1 MDHPPAAQAR
11 LNDRGTPL
19 AMSLVLEQSES
30 DAAADTAAVGAIRRM
45 LAGIRREARKWIW
58 VESLGWLAIA
68 AAAAFWAT
76 LAFDWSVEPPGW
88 VRGMAV
94 VVALA
99 GLGWIVATKLVAR
112 LAAPLAD
119 ESLAIAVERGHPG
132 FGDSLSTTI
141 ALAAGDRA
149 DVDRRLVARTAAEAA
164 ALLDDVD
171 GARIF
176 RRRRLVSLALLAGA
190 AAATVGGL
198 LAIRPDVG
206 LTWARRMLWLSAEP
220 WPRLVSLDAEG
231 FRDGVRT
238 VARGSDVELVVHAR
252 GSDGP
257 PAEVDLRIRTATG
270 WTTAR
275 MGTRGAMV
283 AGTQTFVHVVK
294 AVGADVDLEIRGG
307 DARLRNLRLR
317 AVDPPVVESFAIRC
331 LLPAYLGGGTRELPA
346 ARTIPVPRGAQV
358 AIDCTATKPLR
369 SARLST
375 RSAVEAGSGSGAAAG
390 PAPETTVAM
399 IDPAAPGSRAISGT
413 LAEILAD
420 TAVFVRFVDVD
431 GLMNREGVAFTLA
444 AVPDEPPR
452 VGLRLAG
459 GPTAITP
466 QGRLMVS
473 GTIGDDHGLA
483 AAAVLL
489 RAAGP
494 ASRPPATGARGADGE
509 PAPAAAP
516 VTGPAAAQVAVP
528 IGLVRGGETVLEI
541 DARDPLTVPL
551 APLRLVTGG
560 RLLVS
565 AEARD
570 ACTLAGGPNVGT
582 SDTWTLDVV
591 TPDELRALLE
601 TREILLRRRFEAA
614 IDDLA
619 RARERLAAIA
629 GAAVGAG
636 GVEQTGD
643 VVAQCGEAA
652 TRGAGETAEIG
663 AAFQGIGLELSN
675 NDLLSAD
682 LEARIVAG
690 IARPLAE
697 IGSRDLPDVA
707 KACRQVAG
715 GPAADPEAVGR
726 RADAAIA
733 RMREVLAK
741 MMEAESVNEI
751 VERLRNLLRT
761 QEAIRAE
768 TIEIQKRQAREALER
783 P

>member
-1 MDHPPAAQAR
+1 
-11 LNDRGTPL
+11 
-19 AMSLVLEQSES
+19 
-30 DAAADTAAVGAIRRM
+30 
-45 LAGIRREARKWIW
+45 
-58 VESLGWLAIA
+58 
-68 AAAAFWAT
+68 
-76 LAFDWSVEPPGW
+76 
-88 VRGMAV
+88 
-94 VVALA
+94 
-99 GLGWIVATKLVAR
+99 
-112 LAAPLAD
+112 
-119 ESLAIAVERGHPG
+119 
-132 FGDSLSTTI
+132 
-141 ALAAGDRA
+141 
-149 DVDRRLVARTAAEAA
+149 
-164 ALLDDVD
+164 
-171 GARIF
+171 
-176 RRRRLVSLALLAGA
+176 
-190 AAATVGGL
+190 
-198 LAIRPDVG
+198 
-206 LTWARRMLWLSAEP
+206 
-220 WPRLVSLDAEG
+220 
-231 FRDGVRT
+231 
-238 VARGSDVELVVHAR
+238 
-252 GSDGP
+252 
-257 PAEVDLRIRTATG
+257 
-270 WTTAR
+270 
-275 MGTRGAMV
+275 
-283 AGTQTFVHVVK
+283 
-294 AVGADVDLEIRGG
+294 
-307 DARLRNLRLR
+307 
-317 AVDPPVVESFAIRC
+317 
-331 LLPAYLGGGTRELPA
+331 
-346 ARTIPVPRGAQV
+346 
-358 AIDCTATKPLR
+358 
-369 SARLST
+369 
-375 RSAVEAGSGSGAAAG
+375 
-390 PAPETTVAM
+390 
-399 IDPAAPGSRAISGT
+399 
-413 LAEILAD
+413 
-420 TAVFVRFVDVD
+420 
-431 GLMNREGVAFTLA
+431 
-444 AVPDEPPR
+444 
-452 VGLRLAG
+452 
-459 GPTAITP
+459 
-466 QGRLMVS
+466 
-473 GTIGDDHGLA
+473 
-483 AAAVLL
+483 
-489 RAAGP
+489 
-494 ASRPPATGARGADGE
+494 
-509 PAPAAAP
+509 